1 VVFLL
6 SKNIILAGGK
16 NMKAIGKILESVL
29 IAIIVVLV
37 ILVAAFFLLGDYL
50 IKVGVEK
57 GGSAALGVPV
67 KVGGVHLS
75 VLRGLVTI
83 DGLQVANPPGYKNEY
98 LLEVGSGRVS
108 VSIPSLLKDT
118 IHVKEITLDGTKLAI
133 EQKGL
138 SSNIK
143 DLLNAMPK
151 GKPEEPKKPGEEP
164 KKPGKKLVVDKLEIT
179 NTEAKL
185 AVMVGEGAGVN
196 LKLAPIKMENL
207 GADSPLSVAEL
218 TSKIFVALIQ
228 GVAQQGAGL
237 LPDDV
242 VSGMK
247 GGLDKVTELGTES
260 GKKVIEEGTKV
271 IEGIKGLFK
280 PKKE

>member
-1 VVFLL
+1 
-6 SKNIILAGGK
+6 
-16 NMKAIGKILESVL
+16 
-29 IAIIVVLV
+29 
-37 ILVAAFFLLGDYL
+37 L

-67 KVGGVHLS
+67 KVGSVHLS
-75 VLRGLVTI
+75 VLRGMVTI

-98 LLEVGSGRVS
+98 LLELGSGKVEVS
-108 VSIPSLLKDT
+108 LGSLLKDT
-118 IHVKEITLDGTKLAI
+118 IHVREISLDGTKLAI

-151 GKPEEPKKPGEEP
+151 GKPEEAPKPEAKPAE
-164 KKPGKKLVVDKLEIT
+164 KTPGKKLVVDKLEIT

-185 AVMVGEGAGVN
+185 AVVIGGGAGVN
-196 LKLAPIKMENL
+196 LKIAPIKMENL
-207 GADSPLSVAEL
+207 GADRPMSIAEL
-218 TSKIFVALIQ
+218 TSKIFLALIQ

-247 GGLDKVTELGTES
+247 GGLNKITELGGEG
-260 GKKVIEEGTKV
+260 GKKAVEEGSKV

-280 PKKE
+280 PKK

>member
-1 VVFLL
+1 M
-6 SKNIILAGGK
+6 KTNGK
-16 NMKAIGKILESVL
+16 ALKSVL
-29 IAIIVVLV
+29 IVVVV
-37 ILVAAFFLLGDYL
+37 ILLIIIAVFFLIGNSL
-50 IKVGVEK
+50 IKIGIEK
-57 GGSAALGVPV
+57 GGSMALGVPV
-67 KVGGVHLS
+67 KVGSVHLS
-75 VLRGLVTI
+75 VLRGMVTI

-98 LLEVGSGRVS
+98 LLELNKGKVAVGLG
-108 VSIPSLLKDT
+108 SLLSDT
-118 IHVKEITLDGTKLAI
+118 IHIKEINLDGTKLAI

-151 GKPEEPKKPGEEP
+151 GKPEEAPKPEAKPEA
-164 KKPGKKLVVDKLEIT
+164 KAPGKKLVVDKLEIT

-185 AVMVGEGAGVN
+185 AVIVGGGAGVN
-196 LKLAPIKMENL
+196 LKLAPIQMENL

-218 TSKIFVALIQ
+218 TSKIFLALIE
-228 GVAQQGAGL
+228 GVAKQGAGL

-247 GGLDKVTELGTES
+247 GGLDKVTELGAES
-260 GKKVIEEGTKV
+260 GKKIIEEGSKA

-280 PKKE
+280 PKK

>member
-1 VVFLL
+1 
-6 SKNIILAGGK
+6 
-16 NMKAIGKILESVL
+16 MKAHGKILKSVL
-29 IAIIVVLV
+29 IVVVVVLL
-37 ILVAAFFLLGDYL
+37 IIIGAFFLLGDYL
-50 IKVGVEK
+50 IKVGIEK

-67 KVGGVHLS
+67 KVGSVHLS
-75 VLRGLVTI
+75 ILRGLVTI

-98 LLEVGSGRVS
+98 LLELNKGKVQVGLG
-108 VSIPSLLKDT
+108 SLLSDT
-118 IHVKEITLDGTKLAI
+118 IHVKEINLDGTKLAI

-138 SSNIK
+138 SSNVK
-143 DLLNAMPK
+143 ELLNAMPK
-151 GKPEEPKKPGEEP
+151 SKPEEQKKPAEA
-164 KKPGKKLVVDKLEIT
+164 KAPGKKLVVDKLEIT

-185 AVMVGEGAGVN
+185 AVIVGGGAGAN

-207 GADSPLSVAEL
+207 GADKPLSIAEL

-247 GGLDKVTELGTES
+247 GGLNKITELGGEG
-260 GKKVIEEGTKV
+260 GKKAVEEGSKV

-280 PKKE
+280 PKE

>member
-1 VVFLL
+1 M
-6 SKNIILAGGK
+6 NT
-16 NMKAIGKILESVL
+16 IGKALKSIL
-29 IAIIVVLV
+29 IVVAVILLV
-37 ILVAAFFLLGDYL
+37 LVAAFFLLGNYL

-57 GGSAALGVPV
+57 GGSMALGVPV
-67 KVGGVHLS
+67 KVGSVHLS
-75 VLRGLVTI
+75 ILRGLVTI

-98 LLEVGSGRVS
+98 LLELNKGKVS
-108 VSIPSLLKDT
+108 ISIPSLLKDT

-151 GKPEEPKKPGEEP
+151 GKPEEAPKPGAKPEA
-164 KKPGKKLVVDKLEIT
+164 KGPGKKLVVDKLEIT

-185 AVMVGEGAGVN
+185 AVMVGQGAGVN
-196 LKLAPIKMENL
+196 LKLAPIQMTNL
-207 GADSPLSVAEL
+207 GADSPLSIAEL

-247 GGLDKVTELGTES
+247 GSLSKVTELGAEG
-260 GKKVIEEGTKV
+260 GKKAIEEGSKV

>member
-1 VVFLL
+1 
-6 SKNIILAGGK
+6 
-16 NMKAIGKILESVL
+16 MKAIGKTLKSVL
-29 IAIIVVLV
+29 IVIVAVLLIIIGV
-37 ILVAAFFLLGDYL
+37 FFLIGNSL
-50 IKVGVEK
+50 IKIGIEK
-57 GGSAALGVPV
+57 GGSMALGVPV
-67 KVGGVHLS
+67 KVGSVHLS
-75 VLRGLVTI
+75 ALRGMVTI

-98 LLEVGSGRVS
+98 LLELNKGKIEVS
-108 VSIPSLLKDT
+108 LGSLLSDT
-118 IHVKEITLDGTKLAI
+118 IHIKEINLDGTKMAI

-138 SSNIK
+138 SSNVK

-151 GKPEEPKKPGEEP
+151 TKPEE

-185 AVMVGEGAGVN
+185 VTTIGVSAGANV
-196 LKLAPIKMENL
+196 KLAPIKMENL
-207 GADSPLSVAEL
+207 GADSPLSIAEL
-218 TSKIFVALIQ
+218 TSKIFVAIIEGVANQ
-228 GVAQQGAGL
+228 GVGL

-247 GGLDKVTELGTES
+247 GSLDKITELGGES

-280 PKKE
+280 PKKK

>member
-1 VVFLL
+1 
-6 SKNIILAGGK
+6 
-16 NMKAIGKILESVL
+16 MKANGKTLKSVL
-29 IAIIVVLV
+29 IVVVVVLLIIIGV
-37 ILVAAFFLLGDYL
+37 FFLIGNSL
-50 IKVGVEK
+50 IKIGIEK
-57 GGSAALGVPV
+57 GGSMALGVPV
-67 KVGGVHLS
+67 KVGSVHLS
-75 VLRGLVTI
+75 VLRGVVTI

-98 LLEVGSGRVS
+98 LLELNKGKVAVGLG
-108 VSIPSLLKDT
+108 SLLSDT
-118 IHVKEITLDGTKLAI
+118 IHVKEISLDGTKLAI

-143 DLLNAMPK
+143 ELLNAMPK
-151 GKPEEPKKPGEEP
+151 GKPEEPKKPEEA
-164 KKPGKKLVVDKLEIT
+164 KTPGKKLVVDKLEIT

-185 AVMVGEGAGVN
+185 AVIVGGGAGVN
-196 LKLAPIKMENL
+196 LKLAPIQMTNL

-218 TSKIFVALIQ
+218 TSKIFLALIQ

-247 GGLDKVTELGTES
+247 GGLGKVTELGSEG
-260 GKKVIEEGTKV
+260 GKKVMEEGSKA

-280 PKKE
+280 PKK